1 MPGVNGNRIYSFLGA
16 FHDGSTNPV
25 RLVEVDTAANTIS
38 SRIYAPYT
46 NTSHPGSAGCAEPG
60 LPRRGVSMIGWW
72 RGATMGSSMS
82 RINGRGP
89 QRGEARSA
97 EEIAVQKRLRE
108 VYQAILSRAPEH
120 DLVPS
125 RDRIAAVCQLLGDPQ
140 KAFPLVHITGTNGKT
155 STTRMIERL
164 LREHGLRT
172 GRFVSPHLNDVRER
186 IALDGVMIEGER
198 FIEIYDE
205 VLPYLDLVDA
215 RSAESGGPRL
225 SFFEVLVAMA
235 YAVFA
240 DTPVDVGV
248 VEVGL
253 GGTWDATNVADG
265 TVAVIMP
272 IGMDHERFLGH
283 DLASIATEK
292 AGIIKPGSIAVL
304 AEQPEEAA
312 QVLLA
317 RAEEVGATVLRQGYE
332 FGLIGREVAVGGQVL
347 TLQGNGQVY
356 EDIFLPLHG
365 VHQAYNAAAAL
376 AAVEALLISSGGF
389 ESTDAASA
397 SGLDIEVVRAAF
409 ADVDSPGR
417 MEVVRRSPTVL
428 IDAAHNPSGAA
439 TLAGSLEEAFGFNSL
454 IGLVAVLQDKDA
466 EGILGELE
474 PVLDEVV
481 ITRTSSPRS
490 TDPHELA
497 EIAID
502 VFGEDRVTVY
512 DRLDD
517 ALDYAMGRAEEGG
530 QIGGGVLATGSVTMA
545 ADVRLLLG
553 LRSS

>member
-1 MPGVNGNRIYSFLGA
+1 
-16 FHDGSTNPV
+16 
-25 RLVEVDTAANTIS
+25 
-38 SRIYAPYT
+38 
-46 NTSHPGSAGCAEPG
+46 
-60 LPRRGVSMIGWW
+60 
-72 RGATMGSSMS
+72 MS
-82 RINGRGP
+82 RIQGRGP
-89 QRGEARSA
+89 QRGETRTA
-97 EEIAVQKRLRE
+97 EQAAVEKRLRE
-108 VYQAILSRAPEH
+108 VYQAILTRTPEH

-125 RDRIAAVCQLLGDPQ
+125 LDRIAEVCRLLGDPQ
-140 KAFPLVHITGTNGKT
+140 RAFESIHLTGTNGKS
-155 STTRMIERL
+155 STTRMVERL

-186 IALDGVMIEGER
+186 IALDGVMIEPER
-198 FIEIYDE
+198 FISVYEE
-205 VLPYLDLVDA
+205 VLPYLELVDA
-215 RSAESGGPRL
+215 RSAEAGGPQL

-248 VEVGL
+248 IEVGL
-253 GGTWDATNVADG
+253 GGSWDATNVLDG
-265 TVAVIMP
+265 KVAVITP
-272 IGMDHERFLGH
+272 IALDHERFLGSEIS
-283 DLASIATEK
+283 AIATEK
-292 AGIIKPGSIAVL
+292 AGIIKPGSIAVI

-312 QVLLA
+312 EVLLA
-317 RAEEVGATVLRQGYE
+317 QAERVGATVLRQGYE

-376 AAVEALLISSGGF
+376 AAVEALLITSGGF
-389 ESTDAASA
+389 QTTGESDSVVPGGGVG
-397 SGLDIEVVRAAF
+397 SRGGVGLNIDLVRAAF

-428 IDAAHNPSGAA
+428 VDAAHNPSGAA
-439 TLAGSLEEAFGFNSL
+439 TLAGSLEEAFGFNTL

-466 EGILGELE
+466 DGILGELE

-490 TDPHELA
+490 TDPNELG

-502 VFGEDRVTVY
+502 IFGEDRVKVF

-530 QIGGGVLATGSVTMA
+530 LIGGGVLATGSVTMA

-553 LRSS
+553 LRSV

>member
-1 MPGVNGNRIYSFLGA
+1 
-16 FHDGSTNPV
+16 
-25 RLVEVDTAANTIS
+25 
-38 SRIYAPYT
+38 
-46 NTSHPGSAGCAEPG
+46 
-60 LPRRGVSMIGWW
+60 
-72 RGATMGSSMS
+72 MS
-82 RINGRGP
+82 RIQGRGP
-89 QRGEARSA
+89 QHGQARTA
-97 EEIAVQKRLRE
+97 EQIEVQKRLRE
-108 VYQAILSRAPEH
+108 VYQAILTRAPEH

-125 RDRIAAVCQLLGDPQ
+125 LDRIAAVCRLLGDPQ
-140 KAFPLVHITGTNGKT
+140 KAFEAVHVSGTNGKS

-186 IALDGVMIEGER
+186 IAVNGEMLEPER
-198 FIEIYDE
+198 FIEVYDE
-205 VLPYLDLVDA
+205 LVPYLDLVDQQ
-215 RSAESGGPRL
+215 SATTGGPKL

-235 YAVFA
+235 YAAFA

-248 VEVGL
+248 VEVGM
-253 GGTWDATNVADG
+253 GGSWDATNVLDG
-265 TVAVIMP
+265 KVAVITP
-272 IGMDHERFLGH
+272 IGLDHERFLGH
-283 DLASIATEK
+283 DLTSIATEK
-292 AGIIKPGSIAVL
+292 AVIIKPGAIVVL
-304 AEQPEEAA
+304 AQQPEEAA

-317 RAEEVGATVLRQGYE
+317 RAVEVGATVLRQGYE

-389 ESTDAASA
+389 QSTEAAAGSQ
-397 SGLDIEVVRAAF
+397 SSGGLDLDVVRAAF

-428 IDAAHNPSGAA
+428 IDAAHNPAGAA
-439 TLAGSLEEAFGFNSL
+439 TLAGSLEEAFGFNTL

-466 EGILGELE
+466 DGILGELE
-474 PVLDEVV
+474 PVLEEVA

-490 TDPHELA
+490 MDPTDLG

-502 VFGEDRVTVY
+502 IFGEDRVKIF

-530 QIGGGVLATGSVTMA
+530 QIGGGVLATGSITMA

-553 LRSS
+553 RAAR